1 MYHFW
6 CDNSNETFN
15 DFQILG
21 NLCAYFLQVNFIFQD
36 STFDIEAHKHEFEAA
51 MLENAGDNVS
61 SFQDMDDI
69 DFDTELNAIEID
81 GIQGIAAIVLEK
93 IGHLRQSV

>member
-1 MYHFW
+1 
-6 CDNSNETFN
+6 
-15 DFQILG
+15 
-21 NLCAYFLQVNFIFQD
+21 
-36 STFDIEAHKHEFEAA
+36 

>member
-1 MYHFW
+1 MGITEEDIWTATYDALPLDYQSHI
-6 CDNSNETFN
+6 DSQYEV
-15 DFQILG
+15 DFR
-21 NLCAYFLQVNFIFQD
+21 
-36 STFDIEAHKHEFEAA
+36 
-51 MLENAGDNVS
+51 
-61 SFQDMDDI
+61 DMDDI